1 MGILYVRQPKWIL
14 LNCRMKSVEV
24 LEYKTGQPFANHACH
39 AASSAMEAKRL
50 KYTPSTDFPPPDCR
64 EGEKLS
70 AWFRDVF
77 EAVPM
82 KTPQPLTDREK
93 QLLRLSAKEYCEE
106 RKAGRVTCEEYTTL
120 LVRRACYYRYMNQWT
135 FRSYDLFSVA
145 VERAKALDRTA
156 ESKGVDAI
164 GPLYGL
170 PIPMKGT
177 AAVVDF
183 PSGGGVGIL
192 SSYTPVKNSALTEMI
207 YNRNGVIFGTSNVPE
222 FACSTNTANRASGQC
237 RNPYNHAF
245 SPGGSSG
252 GAGSAVSMH
261 MCPVAVSEDTGG
273 STRVPALFNG
283 LFGFD
288 PARNHY
294 PNEGNCGMT
303 FTNDQIGV
311 LGRSMADLLFYDRAL
326 MQDRHNAAELHA
338 SAAKEAAERDLHS
351 IRVACPQWPFVK
363 GKSRQLDGTMRKAYD
378 AVRAALKPLTVKDIG
393 WPLADSQQVLTLT
406 ADKDAPES
414 LFYTFPGQI
423 AQFVYEYLDAP
434 VSLKEICADTIPFGA
449 HQPTK
454 FYKDMPCKSE
464 TDYRYAIGPFIKDE
478 VKRYNSLFDAEDLDF
493 ILVPAAYNATPDLA
507 QALAGT
513 MSAIDAKGQPA
524 LSDMWQSVYP
534 INEILKHIHI
544 PKLAVPTGLS
554 SDGRPTGIQLWGR
567 AVAYEDMFQDK
578 VSSRHNITFL
588 HLAARVVELIHADA
602 DLRRVTP
609 TMARDCFT

>member
-1 MGILYVRQPKWIL
+1 
-14 LNCRMKSVEV
+14 MK
-24 LEYKTGQPFANHACH
+24 A
-39 AASSAMEAKRL
+39 
-50 KYTPSTDFPPPDCR
+50 
-64 EGEKLS
+64 
-70 AWFRDVF
+70 
-77 EAVPM
+77 
-82 KTPQPLTDREK
+82 PQPLTDREK
-93 QLLRLSAKEYCEE
+93 QLLRLSAKEYCDE
-106 RKAGRVTCEEYTTL
+106 RKACRVTCEEYTTL
-120 LVRRACYYRYMNQWT
+120 LVRRASYYRYMNQWT

-192 SSYTPVKNSALTEMI
+192 SSYTPVKNSALTDMI
-207 YNRNGVIFGTSNVPE
+207 YSRNGIIFGTTNVPE

-311 LGRSMADLLFYDRAL
+311 LGRSMSDLLFYDRAL

-338 SAAKEAAERDLHS
+338 TAAKQAKERDLQG
-351 IRVACPQWPFVK
+351 IRVACPHWPWVK
-363 GKSRQLDGTMRKAYD
+363 GTSRQLDGIMRKAYD
-378 AVRAALKPLTVKDIG
+378 AVRAALKPLTLKDTG
-393 WPLADSQQVLTLT
+393 WPLAGSEQGVLSLVT
-406 ADKDAPES
+406 DKKAPQS
-414 LFYTFPGQI
+414 LFLTFPGQI
-423 AQFVYEYLDAP
+423 AQFVYDYLDAP

-454 FYKDMPCKSE
+454 FYEGMTCKSE

-478 VKRYNSLFDAEDLDF
+478 VERYNSLFDAENLDF

-513 MSAIDAKGQPA
+513 MPAIDAEGQPA

-534 INEILKHIHI
+534 INEMLKHIHI